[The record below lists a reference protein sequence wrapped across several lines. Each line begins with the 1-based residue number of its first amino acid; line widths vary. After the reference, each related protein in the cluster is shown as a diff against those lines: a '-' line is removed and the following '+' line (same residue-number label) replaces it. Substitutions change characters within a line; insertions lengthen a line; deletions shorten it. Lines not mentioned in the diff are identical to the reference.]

1 MNTTTHDVNPWKEIV
16 KLLLTLDVGALV
28 ILATF
33 VHQPPD
39 LPVARATI
47 TASLENLLN
56 GFYGFLAG
64 YFGLL
69 SYESRLKRGQFEFIT
84 WGLAGLLTVS
94 GGYYFLREIQLIAKF
109 SLAVLES
116 SPAS

>member
-1 MNTTTHDVNPWKEIV
+1 MNTTTHDVTPWKEIV
-16 KLLLTLDVGALV
+16 KLLLTFDVGALV

-39 LPVARATI
+39 LPLARAMI

-56 GFYGFLAG
+56 GFYGLLAG

-69 SYESRLKRGQFEFIT
+69 SYESGLKRGRFKFIT
-84 WGLAGLLTVS
+84 WAVAGLLTLS
-94 GGYYFLREIQLIAKF
+94 GGYYFLRGIQLVTKF

-116 SPAS
+116 TPTS